1 MARIGYVRVSTQEQ
15 NTARQEISLSNC
27 DKMFVEKVSG
37 KDTEHRPQLKAMMEY
52 VREGDTVIV
61 SEYSRFARST
71 RDLLN
76 LVDQLQKKGVTFV
89 SLKENIDTSTPQGEL
104 MMTIFAGLAEFERKQ
119 MLQRQAEGIAV
130 AKAAG
135 KYTGRQP
142 IKVDEKAFEREYLSW
157 KEGNQTAKKA
167 MQNVGLRPNT
177 FYRRVKEYEDK
188 HGIAH

>member
-15 NTARQEISLSNC
+15 NTARQEVSLQEC
-27 DKMFVEKVSG
+27 DKLFVEKVSG
-37 KDTEHRPQLKAMMEY
+37 KDAEHRPQLKAMMEY

-76 LVDQLQKKGVTFV
+76 LVDQLQKKGVAFV

-130 AKAAG
+130 AKAEG

-142 IKVDEKAFEREYLSW
+142 IKVDEEAFEREYTAW
-157 KEGNQTAKKA
+157 KSGQQTARKA
-167 MQNVGLRPNT
+167 MEHLQLRPNT
-177 FYRRVKEYEDK
+177 FYRRVKVYEAQKKDV
-188 HGIAH
+188 